1 MQGVCFPC
9 PTDGQLID
17 TMHLYAAI
25 APGPFRQKMRS
36 RIGRAIIDEGD
47 IEVWIILRQERS
59 NTGIDG
65 GLFVAYRH
73 NDGDV
78 WRRFWQGDLTRWVCF
93 PDGSVCSIALPECN
107 QCRRCEGDKG
117 EVLQGV
123 FPLRAGYC
131 LTRIHGLLFVSICMR
146 SHSYVII
153 E

>member
-59 NTGIDG
+59 NTGIDSRF
-65 GLFVAYRH
+65 FVAYRH
-73 NDGDV
+73 NDRDM
-78 WRRFWQGDLTRWVCF
+78 WCRLWQRRLTWWVCF
-93 PDGSVCSIALPECN
+93 SDSAVCAIALPEGN
-107 QCRRCEGDKG
+107 QCRHCEGNKAKG
-117 EVLQGV
+117 SQQDIS
-123 FPLRAGYC
+123 PLAR
-131 LTRIHGLLFVSICMR
+131 RR
-146 SHSYVII
+146 
-153 E
+153 